1 MVAVELS
8 ETSPVFWL
16 PPLVGHGFVHR
27 VCTFGVLRISF
38 RLRRKNKKKNPPSE
52 EPQKTKNNGWCT
64 FTVPCV
70 DARVQYIS
78 RRCTVDRTPS
88 LNLRCSASYGRIP
101 NLRFFNI
108 LFLCWTFFPEAVS
121 AAPQFAPMRP
131 VRTPLRRCREK
142 VHSVSL
148 YRATL

>member
-1 MVAVELS
+1 M
-8 ETSPVFWL
+8 FWL

-108 LFLCWTFFPEAVS
+108 LFFMLDVFTRSGECCTTICPNAS
-121 AAPQFAPMRP
+121 CAHTA
-131 VRTPLRRCREK
+131 
-142 VHSVSL
+142 
-148 YRATL
+148 ATLPGKSALRSALSCYPLSLTVFLHCRK